1 LQADIPES
9 TEIELQPTNEVPS
22 SYQDLFSHVE
32 QVSDSINKLEVTV
45 NDMRRLHDEIIHNPL
60 AHPPGG
66 ASPTDRLEAMMAD
79 VKLDA
84 SSVQARLK
92 NMEKQIEED
101 QRGSG
106 RHSTELR
113 IRKAHHSNL
122 SRKFMRVLEDYNKIQ
137 VEYREKCKERIAR
150 HMKITHSEKS
160 PEEVET
166 MLDEGNLGV
175 FTQDIVIENERM
187 RQALGDIEARHND
200 IMQLEKSMTELLEIF
215 QTMSMLVYEQGELIE
230 NIEFNVMSA
239 QEDVK
244 EAGVQL
250 KKARKLQS
258 SARHV
263 NATYTHLIVF
273 VSCPIV
279 PSFSSS

>member
-1 LQADIPES
+1 MKDRLRDLRTQADIPES

-113 IRKAHHSNL
+113 IRKAHVMLKNPPTSLLPVCLPACLPACLL
-122 SRKFMRVLEDYNKIQ
+122 SVS
-137 VEYREKCKERIAR
+137 
-150 HMKITHSEKS
+150 TSESVCAS
-160 PEEVET
+160 PPDSPCVC
-166 MLDEGNLGV
+166 LC
-175 FTQDIVIENERM
+175 
-187 RQALGDIEARHND
+187 
-200 IMQLEKSMTELLEIF
+200 
-215 QTMSMLVYEQGELIE
+215 
-230 NIEFNVMSA
+230 
-239 QEDVK
+239 
-244 EAGVQL
+244 
-250 KKARKLQS
+250 
-258 SARHV
+258 
-263 NATYTHLIVF
+263 THLKL
-273 VSCPIV
+273 
-279 PSFSSS
+279 